1 MGMAH
6 RGCGVSINGD
16 TQSPSGHDPDQSALG
31 GASGE
36 GRVD

>member
-1 MGMAH
+1 MEVVYT
-6 RGCGVSINGD
+6 GCGVSIHGD